1 MNALQERYQQDD
13 DQDRP
18 GHPQGAMQIMDP
30 NYRLW
35 ATNVGHCVLSLSRI
49 PFRRLTVTAEGSD
62 SAKYARLALP
72 LKS

>member
-1 MNALQERYQQDD
+1 
-13 DQDRP
+13 
-18 GHPQGAMQIMDP
+18 MDP
-30 NYRLW
+30 NYGLW